1 MNGRRILLVPSV
13 AKGNGSGHIIR
24 CFSLTRAL
32 GPGAVVFISDEADRD
47 SWSAA
52 ELSLA
57 YARELSGIEVATEL
71 SAETRWSLVIL
82 DRRASSAEEVAF
94 WERLGPVISLDE
106 GGSGR
111 SLASYLVD
119 ILPRS
124 SPPRSP
130 SRRKAVPTDEPNL
143 SALSFLDLPAT
154 RREPPRAFR
163 RVLIS
168 FGGEDPAGLTA
179 LLARS
184 LMAEKLFRPEDL
196 TIVSGPLRRGEP
208 PLGLDGVMILGPVQ
222 DLKEHLARYDLVFTQ
237 FGLTAFEAAYAGC
250 GVILLNPG
258 FYHQALA
265 RRAGFPEVGVLAPD
279 LKALRSYLA
288 DPEGTLALSS
298 EAAPKEGASLPDFLA
313 GLEPSGPRG
322 CPRCASFARQAL
334 WRSREKSY
342 FRCRSCGL
350 VYLERFSPGREAPYR
365 QSYFFD
371 EYRAQYG
378 KTYLEDWP
386 ALSRMASARLDVIES
401 LAERGLGRRKGL
413 TLLDVGCAY
422 GPFVAEAKKRGH
434 EPYGL
439 DMADDAARYVRSELG
454 IPAAAGDF
462 LDPAVAAAFG
472 GPFDAL
478 SMWYVIEHFVDLDQA
493 LRNAAAL
500 VRPGGVFAF
509 STPSGEGVSARLAR
523 NGFFE
528 RSPSDHFTIWEPSR
542 VKGILKAY
550 GFRVE
555 TIHVTGHHPERF
567 PIAAKGGSFGKS
579 RPVLWLLGLASRA
592 LGLGDT
598 FEVYAV
604 REPVGEDGG
613 LPTPGGKREARKARQ
628 S

>member
-24 CFSLTRAL
+24 CFSLARAL
-32 GPGAVVFISDEADRD
+32 GPGAVVFVADEADRD

-57 YARELSGIEVATEL
+57 YARELTGIEVATEL
-71 SAETRWSLVIL
+71 SAEARWSLVVL
-82 DRRASSAEEVAF
+82 DRRASSIEEVAF
-94 WERLGPVISLDE
+94 WERLGPVVALDE

-119 ILPRS
+119 ILPRRN
-124 SPPRSP
+124 PPRRP
-130 SRRKAVPTDEPNL
+130 SLRNGSAIDEPNL
-143 SALSFLDLPAT
+143 ADLSFLDLPAT
-154 RREPPRAFR
+154 RREAPRAFR

-179 LLARS
+179 LLARG
-184 LMAEKLFRPEDL
+184 LIAEKLFRPGDL

-222 DLKEHLARYDLVFTQ
+222 DLKEHLVRYDLVFTQ

-258 FYHQALA
+258 FYHQALS
-265 RRAGFPEVGVLAPD
+265 RKAGFPEVGVLAPD
-279 LKALRSYLA
+279 LKALRGYLA
-288 DPEGTLALSS
+288 DPEGTVELSS
-298 EAAPKEGASLPDFLA
+298 KAAPKEGASLPDFLA
-313 GLEPSGPRG
+313 GLEPAGSRG

-342 FRCRSCGL
+342 FRCSACGL
-350 VYLERFSPGREAPYR
+350 VYLERFSPGRGSPYR

-386 ALSRMASARLDVIES
+386 ALTRMASGRLDAIES
-401 LAERGLGRRKGL
+401 LADRGLGRRTGL

-478 SMWYVIEHFVDLDQA
+478 TMWYVIEHFVDLDQA

-555 TIHVTGHHPERF
+555 TIRVTGHHPERF
-567 PIAAKGGSFGKS
+567 PLASRGGALGKS
-579 RPVLWLLGLASRA
+579 RPILWLLGLVSRA

-604 REPVGEDGG
+604 REPVGEESGV
-613 LPTPGGKREARKARQ
+613 PSPGGTREARKARQ